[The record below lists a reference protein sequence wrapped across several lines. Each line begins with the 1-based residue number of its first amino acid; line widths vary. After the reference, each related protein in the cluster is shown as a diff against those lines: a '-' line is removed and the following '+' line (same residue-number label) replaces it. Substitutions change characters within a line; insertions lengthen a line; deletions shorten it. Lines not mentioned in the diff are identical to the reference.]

1 MTDPGKKKN
10 DSEELSRKLDEHLA
24 EKYGDF
30 SVLSD
35 PVDGDY
41 WFKAPAAVIE
51 EKA

>member
-1 MTDPGKKKN
+1 MTDLGKKKI
-10 DSEELSRKLDEHLA
+10 DLEELNRKLDEHLA
-24 EKYGDF
+24 EKYGDLA
-30 SVLSD
+30 VLSD